1 MGGGIAQWLAFLLLD
16 PAAPG
21 SNPCSTKIFSLHSL
35 VYGQYRD
42 RTHPALKH
50 GISQMQFAVKV
61 WAKYCKKVLVDCLF
75 DQCIVVR
82 SLGNCRWV
90 VKSTNWVGA
99 SIRKLVLTLLQS
111 TNSVWVRKL
120 KLTLLHLQSLFLWD
134 QMKTQT
140 FCFWQEENLLFFFSF
155 EEKLRRTFL
164 IYFAASFEHRA
175 RALQSHAFARETPKE
190 DQARFLSLSVTAS
203 MSLGLEASSKI
214 NLGLG
219 EKLRLG

>member
-134 QMKTQT
+134 QMKTKP
-140 FCFWQEENLLFFFSF
+140 FVSDKKKICCFSF
-155 EEKLRRTFL
+155 PLRK
-164 IYFAASFEHRA
+164 SF
-175 RALQSHAFARETPKE
+175 
-190 DQARFLSLSVTAS
+190 
-203 MSLGLEASSKI
+203 
-214 NLGLG
+214 G
-219 EKLRLG
+219 EPF